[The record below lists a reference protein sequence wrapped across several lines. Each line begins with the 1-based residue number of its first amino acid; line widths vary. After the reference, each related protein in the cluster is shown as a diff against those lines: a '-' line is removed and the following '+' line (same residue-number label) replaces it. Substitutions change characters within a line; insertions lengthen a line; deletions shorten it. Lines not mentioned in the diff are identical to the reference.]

1 MPTSCGGGTRFCCR
15 EPDLSPPASKH
26 FIKTG
31 GYALRTRSKEE
42 SATLRWNAKPGS
54 PSMPTSC
61 GGGTKFCCRGRDLS
75 PPELKKRS
83 LTASGSALRQ
93 RSKEGWNPTA
103 NENREFGTLNW
114 SSRPPRNVG
123 GTWGCRRE
131 AQAGSPKNPAV
142 DGGKQ
147 VGGIT
152 WPYYRL
158 PFILPGHVWLPI
170 HFYDKPTTRD
180 WDGDKKA
187 LWTLGL
193 IG

>member
-1 MPTSCGGGTRFCCR
+1 MPTSCGGGTKFCCR

-42 SATLRWNAKPGS
+42 STTLRWNAKPGS

-83 LTASGSALRQ
+83 VTASGSALRQ

-131 AQAGSPKNPAV
+131 ASWQSQKPSNRLRQLDFAHFVANGLFLSLNGINGVFERAIRKSPSLN
-142 DGGKQ
+142 
-147 VGGIT
+147 I
-152 WPYYRL
+152 
-158 PFILPGHVWLPI
+158 
-170 HFYDKPTTRD
+170 
-180 WDGDKKA
+180 
-187 LWTLGL
+187 
-193 IG
+193 